1 MTESK
6 AAYILLDYPTLWGSW
21 QERRQMIVDSY
32 SADHR
37 HQGGSGDRS
46 DETFKKAASLM
57 ELGEEESVLEVVG
70 EWITSGLNPKDR
82 IVLLSMWRGVHPAK
96 IENRYLEQCE
106 TLPERWRKMIQGLI
120 RFAGAVPGGHGLA
133 SAGTRMNSR
142 PVL

>member
-37 HQGGSGDRS
+37 HQGGSGDHS
-46 DETFKKAASLM
+46 DETFKKVENLLEM
-57 ELGEEESVLEVVG
+57 GEEETALGVVG

>member
-1 MTESK
+1 MTESR

-37 HQGGSGDRS
+37 HQGGSGDHS
-46 DETFKKAASLM
+46 DETYKKAASLM

-120 RFAGAVPGGHGLA
+120 RFAGAVPGGHGIA

>member
-37 HQGGSGDRS
+37 HHGGSGDHS
-46 DETFKKAASLM
+46 DETYKKAASLM
-57 ELGEEESVLEVVG
+57 ELGEAESVLEVVG

-96 IENRYLEQCE
+96 IEARYLEQRE
-106 TLPERWRKMIQGLI
+106 TMAERWRKMVQGLL
-120 RFAGAVPGGHGLA
+120 RFAGTVPGGHGLA

>member
-1 MTESK
+1 MTENK

-37 HQGGSGDRS
+37 HQGGSGDHS

-57 ELGEEESVLEVVG
+57 ELGEAESVLEVVG

-82 IVLLSMWRGVHPAK
+82 IVLLSVWRGVHPAK
-96 IENRYLEQCE
+96 IESRYLDRNE
-106 TLPERWRKMIQGLI
+106 TLTERWRRMVKGLI
-120 RFAGAVPGGHGLA
+120 RFAGTVPGEPGLA
-133 SAGTRMNSR
+133 FVGTRMNSR